1 MLGFDGEYSACH
13 AKARFWC
20 FLVKNRKKSPVKH
33 FIENHILLNFVNL
46 YTAFRPTIPG
56 RNIPD
61 NSFLIIFNPLPPK
74 LQCWIWQNSPHS
86 TLCFN
91 SEIGGGENHELSG
104 NFCQRLSELKK
115 KKGNEEFKILRIL
128 KYCQLTFLF
137 DEKRRLSASKC
148 FLCLLERSVDNFC
161 FRGSLLKIKINIW
174 FEFVQ
179 NGRQACEKNSGW
191 RKFLP

>member
-86 TLCFN
+86 THCFN

-115 KKGNEEFKILRIL
+115 KKGMRSS
-128 KYCQLTFLF
+128 KYSEYLNIASWPSCSMKKDVCLPPNVF
-137 DEKRRLSASKC
+137 SAFWKEVWIISVFVAVYSK
-148 FLCLLERSVDNFC
+148 S
-161 FRGSLLKIKINIW
+161 K
-174 FEFVQ
+174 
-179 NGRQACEKNSGW
+179 
-191 RKFLP
+191 

>member
-1 MLGFDGEYSACH
+1 MHFSAISLHHKWDELDYYHQRVNVQVTSRVAKRLKTWDLRKLGSFKKIPEMLGFDGEYSACH

-115 KKGNEEFKILRIL
+115 KKREWG
-128 KYCQLTFLF
+128 
-137 DEKRRLSASKC
+137 
-148 FLCLLERSVDNFC
+148 
-161 FRGSLLKIKINIW
+161 
-174 FEFVQ
+174 VQ
-179 NGRQACEKNSGW
+179 NTQNT
-191 RKFLP
+191 